1 MKIGIDIMG
10 GDFAPDATIAGA
22 VLAQK
27 QLPKEIRLVLIGDK
41 ELIIKGLAKHSAD
54 ANNFDIVHTTEVIEM
69 SDHPTKAF
77 SQKPNSSIS
86 VGFHLLKEGKID
98 GFAGNG
104 NTGAMLVGSMFSVKA
119 VPGVI
124 RPCITSLL
132 PKENGGVGL
141 ILDVGTNAD
150 CKPDVLYQ
158 FGVLGSLF
166 AEFVYGIKNP
176 KVALLNIG
184 EEPEK
189 GNLVSQAAHALMKDS
204 TDFNFIGNVEGR
216 DIFNDVADVI
226 VCDGFTGNVV
236 LKLSEAFY
244 TMIKKRGLSNEYF
257 DRFNY
262 ENYGGTP
269 VLGINSTVMIGHGIS
284 NEIAVKN
291 MLLLTKEVVEAN
303 LSQKIKHVFQ

>member
-10 GDFAPDATIAGA
+10 GDFAPEATIFGA
-22 VLAQK
+22 VLASNE
-27 QLPKEIRLVLIGDK
+27 LPKNIHLVLIGDK
-41 ELIIKGLAKHSAD
+41 DQIVAGIKKHDAD
-54 ANNFDIVHTTEVIEM
+54 PKNFEIVHTTDIVGMGE
-69 SDHPTKAF
+69 HPTKVF
-77 SQKPNSSIS
+77 SQKPNSSMA
-86 VGFHLLKEGKID
+86 VGFRLLKEGKID
-98 GFAGNG
+98 GFASNG
-104 NTGAMLVGSMFSVKA
+104 NTGAMLVGSMFSIKV

-124 RPCITSLL
+124 RPCITVIL

-141 ILDVGTNAD
+141 LLDVGTNAD

-158 FGVLGSLF
+158 FGVLGSLY
-166 AEFVYGIKNP
+166 AEHVYGIKNP

-189 GNLVSQAAHALMKDS
+189 GNLVAQAAHSLMKDS
-204 TDFNFIGNVEGR
+204 KDFNFIGNVEGR
-216 DIFNDVADVI
+216 DIFNDFADVI

-236 LKLSEAFY
+236 LKEAEAFY
-244 TMIKKRGLSNEYF
+244 TMIKKRGLSDPYF

-269 VLGINSTVMIGHGIS
+269 VLGVNSTVMIGHGIS

-291 MLLLTKEVVEAN
+291 MILLTKGVVEAK
-303 LSQKIKHVFQ
+303 LADKIKEVFQ